1 MTKTGFRIACLVGT
15 IGLLSSALTPALA
28 TEQVYHPIS
37 PALGGNP
44 TNGPFLLSTA
54 QAQGEGVNSGNNGP
68 TINFPN
74 LTPTTP
80 TTAAAVEPVAARQ
93 APPEV
98 QPTQLFRNNSSGEP
112 AWNNSGMPVP

>member
-1 MTKTGFRIACLVGT
+1 MSKTGFRIACLAGA
-15 IGLLSSALTPALA
+15 IGFLSPALTPVLA

-44 TNGPFLLSTA
+44 SNGTFLLSTA

-74 LTPTTP
+74 FTPTTP
-80 TTAAAVEPVAARQ
+80 TTGGGSGSGTSGTTGSTGSTTNA
-93 APPEV
+93 
-98 QPTQLFRNNSSGEP
+98 TFRHNSLANPLGTSSGRF
-112 AWNNSGMPVP
+112 